1 MDKKNKMYRLGLYEK
16 AMPSSLT
23 WLEKLNLAKEIGYDY
38 LEISVDETDEKLS
51 RLDRTSEIEEIR
63 SAISITGL
71 PIMSMCLS
79 GHRKYP
85 LGSKDKIVRDKGL
98 EIFYKA
104 VDLAV
109 ELGVHTIQLAGYD
122 VYYEESSNE
131 TENLFFNNLVKG
143 IDYAASRQI
152 ICGFETMETDFMNT
166 ISKAMKYVNIINS
179 PYLHIYPDLG
189 NLTNAAITEGDLY
202 LDMLNGKG
210 HIVAAHLKETV
221 PGVFRETLFDTG
233 HVDFDKGIKSLWDLG
248 VRSYV
253 CECWYTGQDN
263 YIEELKF
270 NYKFLT
276 DKINKMLI

>member
-1 MDKKNKMYRLGLYEK
+1 MANQNKVYRLGLYEK
-16 AMPSSLT
+16 AMPSNLT
-23 WLEKLNLAKEIGYDY
+23 WIEKLNLAKRIGFDY
-38 LEISVDETDEKLS
+38 VEISVDETDDKLS
-51 RLDRTSEIEEIR
+51 RLELTQEIDEIKSAVSE
-63 SAISITGL
+63 TGL

-85 LGSKDKIVRDKGL
+85 LGSTDENIRARGL

-122 VYYEESSNE
+122 VYYEKGSNE
-131 TENLFFNNLVKG
+131 TENLFYSNLIKG

-166 ISKAMKYVNIINS
+166 ISKAMKYVNIVDS
-179 PYLHIYPDLG
+179 PYLHVYPDLG
-189 NLTNAAITEGDLY
+189 NLTNAAMSEGDLY
-202 LDMLNGKG
+202 LDILNGKG
-210 HIVAAHLKETV
+210 HIIAAHLKETV
-221 PGVFRETLFDTG
+221 PGIFRERLFDTG
-233 HVDFDKGIKSLWDLG
+233 HVDFDKGIKAFWDLG

-263 YIEELKF
+263 YEEELQF
-270 NYKFLT
+270 NYEFLT
-276 DKINKMLI
+276 SKINMMIK